1 MAGTDRPITGQG
13 DGHAVAH
20 MSSGLR
26 KVPRLVLDGA
36 AQLLLLGFAL
46 IIAYLWLDSFIL
58 NKAVYDRM
66 VGSEAACGISWA
78 YCSWRD
84 YVWSLLTDT
93 GLALAGIVAFAW
105 RRLKGSAWALR
116 SVALIVFCKLGWQ
129 VADAFVA
136 WG

>member
-13 DGHAVAH
+13 DGHAVARV
-20 MSSGLR
+20 SSALR
-26 KVPRLVLDGA
+26 QVPRLVLDGA

-46 IIAYLWLDSFIL
+46 IIVYLWLDSFIL
-58 NKAVYDRM
+58 SPAVYDRM

-93 GLALAGIVAFAW
+93 ALAVAGIVAFAW
-105 RRLKGSAWALR
+105 RRLKSRVWALR
-116 SVALIVFCKLGWQ
+116 FLALVVLCKLGWQ
-129 VADAFVA
+129 AADTFVA